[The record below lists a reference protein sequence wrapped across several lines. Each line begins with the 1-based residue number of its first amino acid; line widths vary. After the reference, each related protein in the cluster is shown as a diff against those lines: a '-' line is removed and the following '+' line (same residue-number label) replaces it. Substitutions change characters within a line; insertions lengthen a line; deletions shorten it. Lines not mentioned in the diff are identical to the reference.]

1 MLKELHH
8 QNEEVPGSSPGRASP
23 SGTHGSSVAER
34 QRVSSMIV
42 AAGLGFGPNAEGITF
57 THVQRLFEPLS
68 ARELSGFLANAGGS
82 NVATSLGLGG
92 RSLMI
97 DCRQSESRGECRR
110 NYMTPKVP
118 GSNPGRAG

>member
-8 QNEEVPGSSPGRASP
+8 QNEEVPGSNPGRVSDC
-23 SGTHGSSVAER
+23 TVAQWESAKN
-34 QRVSSMIV
+34 VSSKIV

-68 ARELSGFLANAGGS
+68 AHELSGFLTNAGGS

-97 DCRQSESRGECRR
+97 DCRQSELI
-110 NYMTPKVP
+110 VV
-118 GSNPGRAG
+118 AGPVSL

>member
-8 QNEEVPGSSPGRASP
+8 QNEEVPGSNPGRVSDR
-23 SGTHGSSVAER
+23 TVAQWESAKN
-34 QRVSSMIV
+34 VSSMIV

-68 ARELSGFLANAGGS
+68 AHELFGFLTNAGGS

-97 DCRQSESRGECRR
+97 DCRQS
-110 NYMTPKVP
+110 KLIVV
-118 GSNPGRAG
+118 AGPVSL